1 MEHSLELE
9 LAHATFE
16 AHGVLLDIGGG
27 RLIVLAFGEI
37 EKLCGVGD
45 GFGRPIQLIEL
56 RGELGAL
63 AAQLASL
70 VGVLPDGRLFQL
82 ANYLFEAFLLV
93 VVLKE
98 TP

>member
-16 AHGVLLDIGGG
+16 AHGLLLDIGGG
-27 RLIVLAFGEI
+27 GLVVLAFGEI
-37 EKLCGVGD
+37 EKLRGVGD
-45 GFGRPIQLIEL
+45 GFGRAIQLIEL
-56 RGELGAL
+56 RGKLRTL
-63 AAQLASL
+63 AAQFPGLL
-70 VGVLPDGRLFQL
+70 GVLPDGRVFQL
-82 ANYLFEAFLLV
+82 ETYLFEAFLLV

>member
-9 LAHATFE
+9 LAHATLE
-16 AHGVLLDIGGG
+16 ARGVLLDIGGG
-27 RLIVLAFGEI
+27 RLVVLAFGKI
-37 EKLCGVGD
+37 EELCGVGD
-45 GFGRPIQLIEL
+45 GFGRAIQLIEL
-56 RGELGAL
+56 RGELRTL
-63 AAQLASL
+63 AAQLAGL